1 MVWFKLPGRVGLL
14 EVYPHDGLSTHNHD
28 SPGDNLSTTD
38 IESVPMYLEEFE
50 CFLTI
55 HSIIAIHGLD
65 TSAPTTW
72 EYKSQNG
79 QTINWLRDKDMLPA
93 AVPRACLM
101 LYNWPAK
108 FYANAVDLTLHDLAE
123 GLWRE
128 ETSRALV
135 ENLAAEETNAHLK
148 ELVDNFAI
156 SVNSANF
163 SIPIHCFYE
172 TQKTNLAKKALPSSL
187 AKYMHYDR
195 FIVDK
200 DSASLRGFQSTYL
213 NCTHVMMNKFAPG
226 TNEYDRVRNVV
237 VGFVDNSRNV
247 LAKRSPAYDGIV
259 LLDDLMQWASKCQP
273 LLDRRLEL
281 EARYSFASQV
291 PLDHPTWF
299 THTSPYVAWYQELRG
314 VLWHRSEV
322 GDQSSP
328 LLYVANR
335 IEATCT
341 NLKALYFSGLDAQT
355 TEVLLGT
362 KPPSYAHPNEVIQT
376 LLAQYLQIVK
386 NDVSELKRSLKIFID
401 NSNDFDD
408 LKKMMAAGWMS
419 PSLDVSRVLRQLLF
433 LPRDTKFMLVIDKA
447 DFISNTNSLA
457 KFLDTCS
464 KSMPVLISGTAAI
477 GIDRHIPEARIVDK
491 DTEYTGT
498 STLFRFPF
506 DKLTDSECLES
517 LKFAAI
523 HLRRDKVASA
533 NEGTNDWIFAHDAYR
548 RFQREDSG
556 VLWIEGKAGS
566 GKSVLAKFL
575 LQKLQS
581 LPNANRAANLKEIV
595 VDWFYSRRDGEIT
608 MAHSSMLR
616 SIVYKVFKDSQETFD
631 CSKACYQERQLQPDG
646 SSGEWSL
653 DDLQCILKS
662 IVSSSIPIICILDG
676 LDESAASEKFQRT
689 RETILRNLVELAL
702 IPGSQIKFIMLSR
715 PAPDIVMRFNGL
727 VKSAVPSKKC
737 HKIILQ
743 NENRQDILRIIDNGL
758 VAIKKA
764 MESLESWDEDNSSN
778 EDVMPLDEI
787 FEEGPLDAMNG
798 IRTHLANNAK
808 GVILWVTLIINELMQ
823 HCRTGGITLEE
834 LEKLLHSLPH
844 DLMEYYE
851 YMVRELEQRLDKDQL
866 ARSRKA
872 LMWVSGTSFVRAL
885 TIQELWDALAIPE
898 DVQKA
903 LQSQKDYRQATGSY
917 FKTWAGFRSILYTW
931 CGPFIEVMRDTTRRY
946 GPRDDRD
953 HVEPHYVVQLL
964 HQTVKDFLADEK
976 TSSTLRFQTSD
987 ARQFVLGSIRVHLQ
1001 IVLPQSIT
1009 AYTQFRRDED
1019 KKDFMENLVNYLNNK
1034 WLLRFSLEVF
1044 SKRYSIQEAMPEMS
1058 SLWQLLYQIN
1068 TWYELITSTNQ
1079 VEGFVL
1085 FACINGKDVALQNL
1099 LHLCISAVGN
1109 LWRSEI
1115 QDECLD
1121 GALVAAARIDSPAL
1135 VRRLRRHKNFWDRAG
1150 QLRKKAIRQGKLQ
1163 LAAALGTEDYNPE
1176 RDLELQMALGDSS
1189 AVNALQYDLV
1199 SSAFGLRRLMAS
1211 DRARKYGVQRCE
1223 EDEAPVKDR
1232 EKTEQCI
1239 DRLLAFF

>member
-1 MVWFKLPGRVGLL
+1 MEELLLGRVGLL
-14 EVYPHDGLSTHNHD
+14 EVYPYDGLSTDDHH
-28 SPGDNLSTTD
+28 SPDDNLSTTD
-38 IESVPMYLEEFE
+38 ID
-50 CFLTI
+50 
-55 HSIIAIHGLD
+55 IIAIHGLD

-72 EYKSQNG
+72 EYRSQNG

-108 FYANAVDLTLHDLAE
+108 FYTNAVDLTLHDLAE
-123 GLWRE
+123 GLWLDIHARRCQRRE
-128 ETSRALV
+128 PVYRPILFIGSCFGGLVIAKALHSAASKTSTYSYLRDATVGIVFLGTPFNGTPMQRQAQWLIAYGNLRREDTSCALI

-187 AKYMHYDR
+187 AKYMHFDR

-200 DSASLRGFQSTYL
+200 NSASLRGFQSTYL

-237 VGFVDNSRNV
+237 VGFVENSRNV
-247 LAKRSPAYDGIV
+247 LAKRNPAYDGIV
-259 LLDDLMQWASKCQP
+259 LLDDLVRWALKCQP
-273 LLDRRLEL
+273 LLDRRSDLET
-281 EARYSFASQV
+281 RHSFASPV
-291 PLDHPTWF
+291 SLDHPTWF
-299 THTSPYVAWYQELRG
+299 THTSPYVSWYRELRG

-328 LLYVANR
+328 LIYVANS
-335 IEATCT
+335 IEASCT
-341 NLKALYFSGLDAQT
+341 NLEALYFSGLDAQT

-362 KPPSYAHPNEVIQT
+362 KPSSYYHPNLVIQT
-376 LLAQYLQIVK
+376 LLAQYFQIFK
-386 NDVSELKRSLKIFID
+386 NDISKLKRK
-401 NSNDFDD
+401 
-408 LKKMMAAGWMS
+408 
-419 PSLDVSRVLRQLLF
+419 
-433 LPRDTKFMLVIDKA
+433 
-447 DFISNTNSLA
+447 
-457 KFLDTCS
+457 
-464 KSMPVLISGTAAI
+464 
-477 GIDRHIPEARIVDK
+477 
-491 DTEYTGT
+491 
-498 STLFRFPF
+498 
-506 DKLTDSECLES
+506 CLES
-517 LKFAAI
+517 LRFAAI

-533 NEGTNDWIFAHDAYR
+533 DKGTNDWIFAHDAYKE
-548 RFQREDSG
+548 FQREDSG

-581 LPNANRAANLKEIV
+581 LPNANKAADLKDIV

-631 CSKACYQERQLQPDG
+631 CCKACYQERRLQPDG
-646 SSGEWSL
+646 SSGEWSV
-653 DDLQCILKS
+653 DDLQCIIKS
-662 IVSSSIPIICILDG
+662 IVSSSMPIICILDG
-676 LDESAASEKFQRT
+676 LDESAANEKFQTT

-702 IPGSQIKFIMLSR
+702 IPGSRIKFIMLSR
-715 PAPDIVMRFNGL
+715 PAPDIVMRFNSR
-727 VKSAVPSKKC
+727 VESTAPSKKC

-743 NENRQDILRIIDNGL
+743 HENRQTILRIIDNGL
-758 VAIKKA
+758 VAINKV
-764 MESLESWDEDNSSN
+764 MESLDSWDEDNSSN
-778 EDVMPLDEI
+778 EDPMPLDEI
-787 FEEGPLDAMNG
+787 FEEVPLDAMNG

-808 GVILWVTLIINELMQ
+808 GVILWVTLIIDQLMQ

-844 DLMEYYE
+844 DLMEYYK
-851 YMVRELEQRLDKDQL
+851 YMVNELEQKLDKDQL
-866 ARSRKA
+866 ARSKKA

-885 TIQELWDALAIPE
+885 TIQELWDALAIPD

-931 CGPFIEVMRDTTRRY
+931 CGPFIEVVRDTTRRY

-976 TSSTLRFQTSD
+976 TSSTLRFQTSE
-987 ARQFVLGSIRVHLQ
+987 AIQFVLGSTQVHLQ
-1001 IVLPQSIT
+1001 IVLPQDIT
-1009 AYTQFRRDED
+1009 ACTQFRRFPD
-1019 KKDFMENLVNYLNNK
+1019 KENFMDNLINYLNNK

-1044 SKRYSIQEAMPEMS
+1044 RKRYSIKGAMPEMS
-1058 SLWQLLYQIN
+1058 ILSQLWGQIN

-1079 VEGFVL
+1079 IEGFVL
-1085 FACINGKDVALQNL
+1085 SACLNGKDVALQNL
-1099 LHLCISAVGN
+1099 LHICLSSFDN
-1109 LWRSEI
+1109 FLWSGI
-1115 QDECLD
+1115 QKQCLD

-1135 VRRLRRHKNFWDRAG
+1135 VRKIRNYKNVWDKASE
-1150 QLRKKAIRQGKLQ
+1150 LRKKAIRQGKLQ
-1163 LAAALGTEDYNPE
+1163 LAAALGSENYNPE
-1176 RDLELQMALGDSS
+1176 SNLELQMALGDSLVAS
-1189 AVNALQYDLV
+1189 ALPYDMRTKPL
-1199 SSAFGLRRLMAS
+1199 
-1211 DRARKYGVQRCE
+1211 
-1223 EDEAPVKDR
+1223 
-1232 EKTEQCI
+1232 
-1239 DRLLAFF
+1239 

>member
-1 MVWFKLPGRVGLL
+1 
-14 EVYPHDGLSTHNHD
+14 
-28 SPGDNLSTTD
+28 
-38 IESVPMYLEEFE
+38 
-50 CFLTI
+50 
-55 HSIIAIHGLD
+55 
-65 TSAPTTW
+65 
-72 EYKSQNG
+72 
-79 QTINWLRDKDMLPA
+79 MLPA

-108 FYANAVDLTLHDLAE
+108 FYTNAVDLTLHDLAE
-123 GLWRE
+123 GLWLDIHARRCQRREPVYRPILFIASCFGGLALHSAASKTSTYSYLRDATVGIVFLGTPFNGTPMQRQAQWLIAYGNLRRE
-128 ETSRALV
+128 ETSSALV

-148 ELVDNFAI
+148 ELVDDFAI

-187 AKYMHYDR
+187 AKYMHYNR

-200 DSASLRGFQSTYL
+200 NSASLRGFQSTYL

-226 TNEYDRVRNVV
+226 TNEYDRIRNVV
-237 VGFVDNSRNV
+237 VGFVKNSRNV
-247 LAKRSPAYDGIV
+247 LAKRSPAY
-259 LLDDLMQWASKCQP
+259 
-273 LLDRRLEL
+273 EL
-281 EARYSFASQV
+281 ET
-291 PLDHPTWF
+291 LDHPTWF

-328 LLYVANR
+328 LICVANR
-335 IEATCT
+335 IEAACT

-362 KPPSYAHPNEVIQT
+362 KPSSYAHPNQVIQT
-376 LLAQYLQIVK
+376 LLAQYFQIIE
-386 NDVSELKRSLKIFID
+386 NDVSELKRSLKILID
-401 NSNDFDD
+401 NSNDLDD
-408 LKKMMAAGWMS
+408 LKKMMATGWMS

-433 LPRDTKFMLVIDKA
+433 LPRDTKFMLVIDNA
-447 DFISNTNSLA
+447 DFISSPNSLA
-457 KFLDTCS
+457 RFLDTCS
-464 KSMPVLISGTAAI
+464 KSMPVLISGTSAI
-477 GIDRHIPEARIVDK
+477 GIDRYIPGARIVDRN
-491 DTEYTGT
+491 TEYT
-498 STLFRFPF
+498 
-506 DKLTDSECLES
+506 ECLES
-517 LKFAAI
+517 LRFAAI

-533 NEGTNDWIFAHDAYR
+533 DEGTNDWIFAHNAYKE
-548 RFQREDSG
+548 FQREDSG

-581 LPNANRAANLKEIV
+581 LPNANRAADLKDIV

-616 SIVYKVFKDSQETFD
+616 SIVYKVFKDSQETFN
-631 CSKACYQERQLQPDG
+631 CCKACYQERQLQPDG
-646 SSGEWSL
+646 SSGEWSF
-653 DDLQCILKS
+653 DDLQCIIKS
-662 IVSSSIPIICILDG
+662 IVSSSMPIICILDG
-676 LDESAASEKFQRT
+676 LDESAATEKFQRT
-689 RETILRNLVELAL
+689 L
-702 IPGSQIKFIMLSR
+702 
-715 PAPDIVMRFNGL
+715 MRFNSH
-727 VKSAVPSKKC
+727 VESTAPSKKC

-743 NENRQDILRIIDNGL
+743 HENRQDILRIIDNGL
-758 VAIKKA
+758 VAIKKV
-764 MESLESWDEDNSSN
+764 MESLDSLDEDNSSN
-778 EDVMPLDEI
+778 EDPMPLDEI
-787 FEEGPLDAMNG
+787 FEEVPLDAMNG
-798 IRTHLANNAK
+798 IRTHLINNAK
-808 GVILWVTLIINELMQ
+808 GVILWVTLIIDQLMQ

-834 LEKLLHSLPH
+834 LERLLHSLPH

-851 YMVRELEQRLDKDQL
+851 YMVKELEQKLNKDQL

-903 LQSQKDYRQATGSY
+903 LESRKDYRQATGSY

-987 ARQFVLGSIRVHLQ
+987 AIQFVLGSTHIHLQ
-1001 IVLPQSIT
+1001 IVLPQNIT
-1009 AYTQFRRDED
+1009 AYTQFRRDPD
-1019 KKDFMENLVNYLNNK
+1019 KKDFMDNLINYLNNK

-1044 SKRYSIQEAMPEMS
+1044 SKRYSIREAMPEMS
-1058 SLWQLLYQIN
+1058 ILSQLWGQIN

-1085 FACINGKDVALQNL
+1085 SACLNGKDVALQNL
-1099 LHLCISAVGN
+1099 LHICISPFGN
-1109 LWRSEI
+1109 FRRSEI
-1115 QDECLD
+1115 QDQCLD

-1135 VRRLRRHKNFWDRAG
+1135 VRRIRNYKYVWDRASE
-1150 QLRKKAIRQGKLQ
+1150 LRKKAIRQGKLQ
-1163 LAAALGTEDYNPE
+1163 LAAALGTENYNPE

-1189 AVNALQYDLV
+1189 AVSALQYDLV
-1199 SSAFGLRRLMAS
+1199 SSTFGLRRLMAS
-1211 DRARKYGVQRCE
+1211 DRARKYGVQRYA

-1239 DRLLAFF
+1239 DELFAFFKVREYTYVV

>member
-1 MVWFKLPGRVGLL
+1 
-14 EVYPHDGLSTHNHD
+14 
-28 SPGDNLSTTD
+28 
-38 IESVPMYLEEFE
+38 
-50 CFLTI
+50 
-55 HSIIAIHGLD
+55 
-65 TSAPTTW
+65 
-72 EYKSQNG
+72 
-79 QTINWLRDKDMLPA
+79 MLPA
-93 AVPRACLM
+93 AVPCACVM

-108 FYANAVDLTLHDLAE
+108 FYTNAVDLTLHDLAE
-123 GLWRE
+123 GLWLDIHARRCQRRE
-128 ETSRALV
+128 PVYRPILFIASCFGGLVIAKALHSAASKTSTYSYLRDATVGIVFLGTPFNGTPMQRQAQWLIAYGNLRREDTSCALV

-148 ELVDNFAI
+148 ELVDDFAI

-187 AKYMHYDR
+187 ARYMHFDR

-200 DSASLRGFQSTYL
+200 NSASLRGFQSTYL

-237 VGFVDNSRNV
+237 AGFVENSRNV
-247 LAKRSPAYDGIV
+247 LAKHSPAYDGIV
-259 LLDDLMQWASKCQP
+259 LLDDLVQWALKCQP
-273 LLDRRLEL
+273 LLDWRSDLET
-281 EARYSFASQV
+281 RHSFASPV

-299 THTSPYVAWYQELRG
+299 THTSPYVSWYRELQG

-328 LLYVANR
+328 LIYVANN
-335 IEATCT
+335 IEVART

-362 KPPSYAHPNEVIQT
+362 KPPSYTHPNQVIQT
-376 LLAQYLQIVK
+376 LLAQYFHIVK
-386 NDVSELKRSLKIFID
+386 NDVLELKRSLKILID
-401 NSNDFDD
+401 NSNDLDD
-408 LKKMMAAGWMS
+408 LKKMIATGWMS

-433 LPRDTKFMLVIDKA
+433 LPRDTKFMLIIDNT
-447 DFISNTNSLA
+447 DFISTPNFLA

-464 KSMPVLISGTAAI
+464 KRMPVLISGTSAI
-477 GIDRHIPEARIVDK
+477 GIDRYIPEARIVDK
-491 DTEYTGT
+491 NTEYT
-498 STLFRFPF
+498 
-506 DKLTDSECLES
+506 ECLES
-517 LKFAAI
+517 LRFAAI

-533 NEGTNDWIFAHDAYR
+533 DEGTNDWIFAHDAYKE
-548 RFQREDSG
+548 FQREDSG

-581 LPNANRAANLKEIV
+581 LPNANSTANLENIV

-631 CSKACYQERQLQPDG
+631 CCKACYQERQLQPGG
-646 SSGEWSL
+646 SSGEWSI
-653 DDLQCILKS
+653 DDLQCIIKS
-662 IVSSSIPIICILDG
+662 IVSSSMPIICILDG
-676 LDESAASEKFQRT
+676 LDESAAIEKFQRT

-702 IPGSQIKFIMLSR
+702 IPGSRIKFIMLSR
-715 PAPDIVMRFNGL
+715 PAPDIIMRFNSH
-727 VKSAVPSKKC
+727 VESTAPSKKC

-743 NENRQDILRIIDNGL
+743 HENRQTILRIIDNGL
-758 VAIKKA
+758 VAIKKV
-764 MESLESWDEDNSSN
+764 MESLDSWDEDNSSN
-778 EDVMPLDEI
+778 EDPMPLDEI
-787 FEEGPLDAMNG
+787 FEEVPLDAMNG

-808 GVILWVTLIINELMQ
+808 GVILWVTLIIDQLMQ

-851 YMVRELEQRLDKDQL
+851 YMVKELEQKLDKDQL

-987 ARQFVLGSIRVHLQ
+987 AIQFVLGSTQVHLQ
-1001 IVLPQSIT
+1001 IVLPQDIT
-1009 AYTQFRRDED
+1009 AYTQFRRDPD
-1019 KKDFMENLVNYLNNK
+1019 KKDFMDNLINYLNNK

-1044 SKRYSIQEAMPEMS
+1044 RKRYPIEKATPEVRRRI
-1058 SLWQLLYQIN
+1058 WDQIN
-1068 TWYELITSTNQ
+1068 TWYQYIASTNR
-1079 VEGFVL
+1079 VEEFVL
-1085 FACINGKDVALQNL
+1085 SACLNGKDVALQNM
-1099 LHLCISAVGN
+1099 LHLSIASFRN
-1109 LWRSEI
+1109 LRWSKIRD
-1115 QDECLD
+1115 QCLD

-1135 VRRLRRHKNFWDRAG
+1135 VRKLRNYKNVWDRASE
-1150 QLRKKAIRQGKLQ
+1150 LREKAIRQGKLQ
-1163 LAAALGTEDYNPE
+1163 LAAALGTENYNPE
-1176 RDLELQMALGDSS
+1176 RNLELEMALGDSS
-1189 AVNALQYDLV
+1189 AVSALQYDLV
-1199 SSAFGLRRLMAS
+1199 SSIFGLRRLMAS
-1211 DRARKYGVQRCE
+1211 DRARQYGVQRCV

-1232 EKTEQCI
+1232 EKTEQCV
-1239 DRLLAFF
+1239 DKLLAFINARKYAYQV